1 MKDKVII
8 VGHGASGKDHL
19 SDYLIEKKFKK
30 NISYTTRP
38 IRDNEVD
45 EETYF
50 FISVEDFKE
59 KIEIDFWHEYNV
71 FVNDWYY
78 GSSKEQFEKRNL
90 FIKEPHGISLLSKEE
105 RERSYIVYVNIDES
119 IRRGRLYE
127 RKDADSVERRLEG
140 DSKDFEN
147 FTDFDLVITNPNF
160 SAETILFKIMSETTI
175 KAMSSITSK
184 EMLMHNVYLTYTEN
198 TNNFIT
204 FNTFF
209 EKVTEDEE
217 FSNMYKEML
226 ENEKN
231 MYLN

>member
-1 MKDKVII
+1 
-8 VGHGASGKDHL
+8 
-19 SDYLIEKKFKK
+19 
-30 NISYTTRP
+30 
-38 IRDNEVD
+38 
-45 EETYF
+45 
-50 FISVEDFKE
+50 
-59 KIEIDFWHEYNV
+59 
-71 FVNDWYY
+71 
-78 GSSKEQFEKRNL
+78 
-90 FIKEPHGISLLSKEE
+90 
-105 RERSYIVYVNIDES
+105 
-119 IRRGRLYE
+119 
-127 RKDADSVERRLEG
+127 
-140 DSKDFEN
+140 
-147 FTDFDLVITNPNF
+147 
-160 SAETILFKIMSETTI
+160 MSETTI